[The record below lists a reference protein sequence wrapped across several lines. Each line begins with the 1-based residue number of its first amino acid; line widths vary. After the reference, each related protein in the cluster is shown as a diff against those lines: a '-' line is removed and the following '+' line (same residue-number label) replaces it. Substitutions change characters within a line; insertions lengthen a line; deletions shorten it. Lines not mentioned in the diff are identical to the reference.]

1 MKFKAKAIIED
12 IFETEMRGANNFKVR
27 GVKLNINGLTHY
39 SEMLGDDV
47 MQLNNFQVNQPV
59 ICELEWKT
67 PAQKDNSD
75 KFWTNVNITSI
86 ELNEP
91 TESNDTPETVQAFQ
105 AAPELDGH
113 KENIEAQFP
122 GKDDKPF

>member
-1 MKFKAKAIIED
+1 MKFQANAIIEN
-12 IFETEMRGANNFKVR
+12 IFKTEMRGANNFKVR

-47 MQLNNFQVNQPV
+47 MLLDNFQANQPV

-67 PAQKDNSD
+67 PGQKDNPN

-91 TESNDTPETVQAFQ
+91 TTSNNTQETVQAFQ

>member
-1 MKFKAKAIIED
+1 MKFQANAIIEN
-12 IFETEMRGANNFKVR
+12 IFKTEMRGANNFKVR

-47 MQLNNFQVNQPV
+47 MLLDNFQANQPV

-91 TESNDTPETVQAFQ
+91 TTSNNTQETVQAFQ

-122 GKDDKPF
+122 GKDDLPF

>member
-1 MKFKAKAIIED
+1 MKFQANAIIEN
-12 IFETEMRGANNFKVR
+12 IFKTEMRGANNFKVR

-47 MQLNNFQVNQPV
+47 MLLNNFQANQPV
-59 ICELEWKT
+59 MCELEWKT
-67 PAQKDNSD
+67 PGQKDNPN

-91 TESNDTPETVQAFQ
+91 TASDNTLETVQAFQ

-122 GKDDKPF
+122 GKDDLPF

>member
-1 MKFKAKAIIED
+1 MKFQANAIIEN
-12 IFETEMRGANNFKVR
+12 IFKTEMRGANNFKVR

-47 MQLNNFQVNQPV
+47 MLLDNFQANQPV

-67 PAQKDNSD
+67 PGQKDNPN

-91 TESNDTPETVQAFQ
+91 TTSNNTQETVQAFQ

-122 GKDDKPF
+122 GKDDLPF

>member
-1 MKFKAKAIIED
+1 MKFQAKAIIED

-39 SEMLGDDV
+39 AEMLGDDV
-47 MQLNNFQVNQPV
+47 MQLNNFQFNQPV

-67 PAQKDNSD
+67 PAQKDNTD

-86 ELNEP
+86 QLNEP
-91 TESNDTPETVQAFQ
+91 TASNNTSETVQAFQ

-122 GKDDKPF
+122 VKNDLPF